1 MLPLRHHQL
10 VSCYSRHQLQIQTHS
25 SECRLQLQIQTY
37 SSELAQPQ
45 SSTRFQ
51 KQNKQAPTEQD
62 QSSPSANIHQTI
74 RRRCPVTSGIN
85 FKSSTNVEPAAN
97 ELTSSTQLQIQHK
110 GHRVIPNNHH
120 KETSVELIPN
130 GKLWYY

>member
-1 MLPLRHHQL
+1 MLQQAPTSDPNSLLRMQAPASNPNL
-10 VSCYSRHQLQIQTHS
+10 FLRTGSTPIQHK
-25 SECRLQLQIQTY
+25 LK
-37 SSELAQPQ
+37 
-45 SSTRFQ
+45 

-120 KETSVELIPN
+120 KETSVEQVPKSSFSKNL
-130 GKLWYY
+130 K